1 MSTEDFERM
10 RKKARAL
17 EKNVELAKKSL
28 AGKVLEGR
36 AAGGRIVARVSGDQ
50 TLLSIEI
57 ADEVIDRARA
67 AELKAMILEAVND
80 ALGRSKDLAQVTLAR
95 AAGGVRIPGLL

>member
-1 MSTEDFERM
+1 MAADEIEKM
-10 RKKARAL
+10 RKKAREL
-17 EKNVELAKKSL
+17 EKSVEQARKALAE
-28 AGKVLEGR
+28 KVLEGKS
-36 AAGGRIVARVSGDQ
+36 ALGRVQARVSGDQ

-57 ADEVIDRARA
+57 ADEVIDRART

-95 AAGGVRIPGLL
+95 AAGGVRIPGLF